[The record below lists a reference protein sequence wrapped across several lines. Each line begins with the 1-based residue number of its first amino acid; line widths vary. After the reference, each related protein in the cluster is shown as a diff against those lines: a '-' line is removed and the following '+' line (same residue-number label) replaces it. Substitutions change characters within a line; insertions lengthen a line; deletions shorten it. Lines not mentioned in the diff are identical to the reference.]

1 MKTDL
6 IKKIITAMCVAVIV
20 ATFGAMLVGC
30 YDSYEGELSVDYPTN
45 ILQDVNV
52 APDEAVV
59 ASVAVD
65 IEAIL
70 NDTTLADN
78 EKIRKVMDGLEENE
92 SKVLR
97 YAYFKYTKGNTKIDD
112 ANNFTLIDQRLKK
125 QDAAAKDD
133 IILKLPI
140 NNGTST
146 SLYNFYAPT
155 VANGTKGIFADG
167 DLWRLKTD
175 LDNVTYNY
183 DQKGLLTVADDA
195 WEKGSDWGP
204 NGKENGKDTQNR
216 EEAKKTAINF
226 SCANIISSEGITIEH
241 NDEEGYYTLKFKADV
256 AVANADKTTVDKL
269 ANDNKPASNVK
280 YNLLEYTVTVWDC
293 GLFRTINTKENWSGS
308 FIGME
313 SDADVEMYYEFSYS
327 ERDLDHSKTQAIIDR
342 LDA

>member
-30 YDSYEGELSVDYPTN
+30 YDSYKGKVSVDYPTN

-112 ANNFTLIDQRLKK
+112 ANDFTLIDQRLKK

-140 NNGTST
+140 NNGT
-146 SLYNFYAPT
+146 
-155 VANGTKGIFADG
+155 
-167 DLWRLKTD
+167 
-175 LDNVTYNY
+175 DNVTYNY

-195 WEKGSDWGP
+195 WKKGSDWGP
-204 NGKENGKDTQNR
+204 NGKETGKATQNR

-256 AVANADKTTVDKL
+256 AVANADKTTLDKL

-308 FIGME
+308 FIGND

-342 LDA
+342 LNA